1 MKSINLP
8 KYCKP
13 SGETPGAVHDA
24 MSASALL
31 TRNELIGWT
40 GYKLP
45 SKQIA
50 WLKEHRHKY
59 SVNVGGHPVVSR
71 SYFERVMGGDALPE
85 VAEPNLAALRLRKA
99 TA

>member
-1 MKSINLP
+1 M
-8 KYCKP
+8 
-13 SGETPGAVHDA
+13 TV
-24 MSASALL
+24 SALL
-31 TRNELIGWT
+31 TREELSGWT

-50 WLKEHRHKY
+50 WLKERRHKFI
-59 SVNVGGHPVVSR
+59 VNATGHPVVSR
-71 SYFERVMGGDALPE
+71 SYFEWVMGGAATTRE

>member
-1 MKSINLP
+1 MT
-8 KYCKP
+8 
-13 SGETPGAVHDA
+13 G
-24 MSASALL
+24 SALL
-31 TRNELIGWT
+31 TREELIGWT

-50 WLKEHRHKY
+50 WLKERRHTFV
-59 SVNVGGHPVVSR
+59 VNATGHPVVSR
-71 SYFERVMGGDALPE
+71 TYFERVMGGTAIQE